1 MSYGPTHVGGEPEG
15 CSCREGVSTRDY
27 QYGEGVSTRDHQYVE
42 GVSTRDHQY
51 VEGVSTRDHQY
62 VEGVSGRELT
72 CVNRLSCSVITA
84 TLCQPNHCITTAM
97 KEATK
102 ASEGTVLK
110 KSGY

>member
-1 MSYGPTHVGGEPEG
+1 M
-15 CSCREGVSTRDY
+15 STRDY
-27 QYGEGVSTRDHQYVE
+27 QYGEGVST
-42 GVSTRDHQY
+42 
-51 VEGVSTRDHQY
+51 
-62 VEGVSGRELT
+62 RELT

-110 KSGY
+110 KSGYCTWSDSTASVDPGEIYRGRYNGTRGPGGMTVVWHLLEPDCSTV